1 MRAPYSNVRG
11 TQRCGA
17 RKLAPAAH
25 YVRVAG
31 VSDLRVTTRNARF
44 QQWEALL
51 GNRTKR
57 QRTGEFLVHG
67 VRPITLAVEHG
78 WPLTALLYP
87 AGRRLSKW
95 AVELL
100 DTVSTTR
107 VEMAPD

>member
-1 MRAPYSNVRG
+1 MGTSSSQQGRPGAGRLIAMVRI
-11 TQRCGA
+11 
-17 RKLAPAAH
+17 
-25 YVRVAG
+25 
-31 VSDLRVTTRNARF
+31 SSRNARF

-78 WPLTALLYP
+78 LPLTALLYP

-95 AVELL
+95 AEELL
-100 DTVSTTR
+100 DTTPATR
-107 VEMAPD
+107 VAMDPELLAELGEQD